1 MYFQIQNGCKIVTIL
16 TPLPLQVWNL
26 LGHTTYMASPM
37 TRLVKP
43 ALNHVQK
50 LLLRWVPPP
59 QLRWQATTA
68 IPQRKMA
75 IYLTYG
81 LLVVNHA
88 HSTKLETPITYNQNN
103 KPKHK
108 IGSSPSAS
116 FPIASTQRPLAQKI
130 SQHFLCVFQISP
142 RFPAILVIPIALP
155 FN

>member
-88 HSTKLETPITYNQNN
+88 HSTKPETPITHNQKQQTQTQNRIIAFCLFSHCQY
-103 KPKHK
+103 PAP
-108 IGSSPSAS
+108 SSAKNQP
-116 FPIASTQRPLAQKI
+116 T
-130 SQHFLCVFQISP
+130 
-142 RFPAILVIPIALP
+142 ILMRVP
-155 FN
+155 N